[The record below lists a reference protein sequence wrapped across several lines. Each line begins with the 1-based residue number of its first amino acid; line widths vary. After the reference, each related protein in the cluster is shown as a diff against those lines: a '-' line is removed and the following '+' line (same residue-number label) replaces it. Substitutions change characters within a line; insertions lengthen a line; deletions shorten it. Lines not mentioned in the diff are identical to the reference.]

1 MAAKLASTGN
11 GRNPMA
17 LVTSCGMSREN
28 KIEFSGMRHTHGIQL
43 YRKPPRRVI
52 SVICRTLPRMPL
64 IELNLRGHLF
74 KVVAAAQVNH
84 GHHLG
89 KAAEGLTREGPI
101 QQDGAGFGRERL
113 QLFSPGPQVPANP
126 TQDGNKDAHFCH
138 KSRPFPNPLQS
149 SKFRLFLHEPPYMH
163 IIKKYH
169 ECNRTQCRPQ
179 EKKEGLRKIQGAAS
193 VFRNEIPRTR
203 ANLSP

>member
-28 KIEFSGMRHTHGIQL
+28 KIEFSGIRHTHGIQL
-43 YRKPPRRVI
+43 YRKPPWRVS

-64 IELNLRGHLF
+64 VEFSLRGHLF
-74 KVVAAAQVNH
+74 KVEAAAQVNH
-84 GHHLG
+84 DHHLG

-101 QQDGAGFGRERL
+101 QQDGAGFGRGKTSA
-113 QLFSPGPQVPANP
+113 LFPRPQGTSQPYQTY
-126 TQDGNKDAHFCH
+126 TQGGNKDAHFCP
-138 KSRPFPNPLQS
+138 KSMPFPNPLES

-163 IIKKYH
+163 IIQKYC
-169 ECNRTQCRPQ
+169 ECSGTQCRPQ

-193 VFRNEIPRTR
+193 VFRNEIPRT
-203 ANLSP
+203 